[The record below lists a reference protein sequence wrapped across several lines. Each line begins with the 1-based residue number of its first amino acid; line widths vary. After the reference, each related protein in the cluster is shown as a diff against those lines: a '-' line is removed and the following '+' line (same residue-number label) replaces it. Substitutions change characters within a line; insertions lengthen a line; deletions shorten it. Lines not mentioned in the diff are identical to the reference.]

1 MHWNDNH
8 SGTEVAEKYTL
19 LGGTSRHL
27 IYGSTSPPGTTIIL
41 AQSIFYAEYFPAP
54 VYFDILS
61 YLSGAK
67 C

>member
-19 LGGTSRHL
+19 VGGTSRHL
-27 IYGSTSPPGTTIIL
+27 IYGSNPPPPLPGTTIIL

-54 VYFDILS
+54 VYLDILS
-61 YLSGAK
+61 
-67 C
+67 